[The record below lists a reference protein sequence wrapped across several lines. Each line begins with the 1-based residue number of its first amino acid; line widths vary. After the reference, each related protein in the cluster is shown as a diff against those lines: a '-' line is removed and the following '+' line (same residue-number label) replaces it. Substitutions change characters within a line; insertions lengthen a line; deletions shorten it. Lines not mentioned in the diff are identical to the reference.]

1 MRDLP
6 RSGIEPESPALA
18 SGSLTSGPP
27 GKPLENILFWESS
40 VALPHL
46 HLLCFTKPF
55 NGVMSQVLHNVSCLW
70 APGNVCS
77 QTSSAA
83 WTSRLALWTRDAGSL
98 ALVPRTALQVCSS
111 LASFALNSMTTF
123 SPFIP
128 LYRVS
133 PGGNIRLHEERS
145 LVCAVHG
152 SISELDYIYIGVW
165 EVGDRWTEEVERNK

>member
-1 MRDLP
+1 M
-6 RSGIEPESPALA
+6 
-18 SGSLTSGPP
+18 
-27 GKPLENILFWESS
+27 
-40 VALPHL
+40 
-46 HLLCFTKPF
+46 
-55 NGVMSQVLHNVSCLW
+55 
-70 APGNVCS
+70 
-77 QTSSAA
+77 
-83 WTSRLALWTRDAGSL
+83 
-98 ALVPRTALQVCSS
+98 PRTALQVCSS